1 MDGSPRHLSDDPT
14 RAVARP
20 YVSNMKKAL
29 TKPEGRRPIRD
40 VLLTAVIVSI
50 STAFMVSMTNVT
62 RDMAT
67 LDALT
72 RQPVPQI
79 KVVGGGVGHRRLI
92 FYNKPPKT
100 GSTTVRIAMKKA
112 TEAAGLVAARCFKMI
127 EWNEMAI
134 RTLVNRQEI
143 DFYGC
148 HTRMVTERFNNVAAM
163 RGGNVTFIT
172 NTRDPKNII
181 FSAYLQKH
189 RDRNVADITDPA
201 EMEKEIKMYKAHI
214 EEYPVEALYK
224 YHGAEFPL
232 TKCPYTYLHE
242 MDMRRIAARY
252 EVVIDLER
260 PDESAEMVE
269 VVLGIR
275 PDFNVFFNE
284 RTTNIS
290 GPMLTALSK
299 IDTSHKTCGNE
310 LVHKVLLQQFNIIK
324 DRLMQNMCFD
334 EPTGSYELCD
344 KVLFKKSA
352 MVQRTR
358 GEEQRARRDL
368 MEM

>member
-1 MDGSPRHLSDDPT
+1 M
-14 RAVARP
+14 AVL
-20 YVSNMKKAL
+20 VS
-29 TKPEGRRPIRD
+29 
-40 VLLTAVIVSI
+40 V
-50 STAFMVSMTNVT
+50 STAFLVSMTNST
-62 RDMAT
+62 HDIAA
-67 LDALT
+67 LDALA
-72 RQPVPQI
+72 RQQQAPSVT
-79 KVVGGGVGHRRLI
+79 VVSAAGQRRLL

-148 HTRMVTERFNNVAAM
+148 HTRMITERFNNVAAM

-172 NTRDPKNII
+172 NTRNPTNII
-181 FSAYLQKH
+181 FSSYLQKH
-189 RDRNVADITDPA
+189 RARNVADITDPT
-201 EMEKEIKMYKAHI
+201 EMENEIKMYKQHI
-214 EEYPVEALYK
+214 EEYPIDALYQ
-224 YHGAEFPL
+224 YHGAELPL
-232 TKCPYTYLHE
+232 TKCPYWYAHE
-242 MDMRRIAARY
+242 VAMRRIAERY

-260 PDESAEMVE
+260 PRESAELVE
-269 VVLGIR
+269 VVTGLK
-275 PDFNVFFNE
+275 PDFNIFFNE

-299 IDTSHKTCGNE
+299 VDTSHRTCGNE

-324 DRLMQNMCFD
+324 DRLMQNLCFD
-334 EPTGSYELCD
+334 EPTGTYDLCD
-344 KVLFKKSA
+344 KVPFERKA

-358 GEEQRARRDL
+358 DEAQRARKDL
-368 MEM
+368 MGM